1 VVLVDSVGK
10 AMLHMSDPFV
20 RTEGILTYT

>member
-1 VVLVDSVGK
+1 VVDSGGK

-20 RTEGILTYT
+20 RTGGILTDA